1 MPVSS
6 AATDDAH
13 PAGRDINITWWYT
26 FLSIAGLSDF
36 SLAVAAFVVITLITI
51 LDGAS
56 WQVVVVLGLFLA
68 NAVACVYATWL
79 LRDGYGL
86 SWQLRLV
93 TCWLLSIRA

>member
-6 AATDDAH
+6 ATTDDAH

-26 FLSIAGLSDF
+26 FLSIAGISVFL
-36 SLAVAAFVVITLITI
+36 LAVAAFVVITLITI
-51 LDGAS
+51 LDGAA

-86 SWQLRLV
+86 GWPRRPV
-93 TCWLLSIRA
+93 TS